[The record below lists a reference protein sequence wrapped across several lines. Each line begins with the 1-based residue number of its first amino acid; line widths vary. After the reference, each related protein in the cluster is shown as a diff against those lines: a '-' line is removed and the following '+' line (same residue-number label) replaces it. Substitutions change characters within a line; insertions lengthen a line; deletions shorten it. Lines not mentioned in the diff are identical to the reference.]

1 MRADEQT
8 RTAVNEALIKM
19 AQAMETKDIDAF
31 MKLFSKD
38 QNMLTI
44 GPEEAEMS
52 LGPGQL
58 KERMEKTFTE
68 AETLSLKYGWTS
80 IKANGPAAWVASH
93 VYYNIKKKGQEEI
106 SLSARLTG
114 VLEKIDNQWL
124 WTQQHFSVA
133 RNIEEGIVKALK
145 QLEAEKAKAAEAEAA
160 KAQAEQAKAAAP
172 PEEPAK
178 VEPAE
183 AEQAEAVEKPPAET
197 KPPPKEKPIEEDI
210 FYELE

>member
-1 MRADEQT
+1 MRTDEQT
-8 RTAVNEALIKM
+8 RTAVNEVLIKM
-19 AQAMETKDIDAF
+19 AQAMETKDIDVF

-38 QNMLTI
+38 SNMLTI

-52 LGPGQL
+52 IGPGQL
-58 KERMEKTFTE
+58 KERMEKTFSE

-124 WTQQHFSVA
+124 WTQQHLSVA
-133 RNIEEGIVKALK
+133 RNIEEGIAKALK
-145 QLEAEKAKAAEAEAA
+145 LLEAERAKAAEAEA
-160 KAQAEQAKAAAP
+160 EQAKAAAS

-178 VEPAE
+178 
-183 AEQAEAVEKPPAET
+183 AEQAEDEQAEVKQAEAAEKPPAEA
-197 KPPPKEKPIEEDI
+197 KPPPKEKPIDEDI

>member
-8 RTAVNEALIKM
+8 RRAVNEVLIKM

-38 QNMLTI
+38 SNMLTI

-52 LGPGQL
+52 IGPVQL

-93 VYYNIKKKGQEEI
+93 VYYTIKKKGQEEI

-145 QLEAEKAKAAEAEAA
+145 QLEADKAEAA

-178 VEPAE
+178 ANQAE
-183 AEQAEAVEKPPAET
+183 VKQAEAAEKPPAET
-197 KPPPKEKPIEEDI
+197 KPPPKEKPIDEDI